1 MLKFGKPT
9 TADTWA
15 EFDQQGQ
22 LFFFDEDAAR
32 KALTASPDPGVRGV
46 ARLVLSVLDAERK
59 RITEDQWPDYIEE
72 KEIKK

>member
-22 LFFFDEDAAR
+22 LFFFDEEAAR
-32 KALTASPDPGVRGV
+32 TALTVSPEPGVRHV

-59 RITEDQWPDYIEE
+59 RVTEDQWPDYIEQEEIE
-72 KEIKK
+72 K

>member
-1 MLKFGKPT
+1 MLKFGTPT

-32 KALTASPDPGVRGV
+32 KTLTMCPDAGIRNI
-46 ARLVLSVLDAERK
+46 ARLVLSVLEAERK
-59 RITEDQWPDYIEE
+59 RVAEDQWPDYIEE
-72 KEIKK
+72 KI